1 MLYYH
6 KTRRTN
12 IFFYDLIDRE
22 EMVTDNISMLGQPM
36 TNRSASSKF
45 SSDAFENF
53 ENVSNM
59 FTCNEKKSFKIDY
72 FLNILN
78 PFLLGL
84 VCIE

>member
-59 FTCNEKKSFKIDY
+59 FTCNEKKK
-72 FLNILN
+72 L
-78 PFLLGL
+78 
-84 VCIE
+84 